1 MSLPATASNR
11 FVKPTLQ
18 TKFHIDFDWWDRETQ
33 TFRVYLM
40 GHLCAEH
47 QAAFDKE
54 APVELLDRVDMET
67 GQVSPIDR
75 VQYILGAHCARQPGF
90 ITPQMPLVDAVF
102 RVFVANGNQPL
113 SPEELAERIQRPHHA
128 QTILRTL
135 AGQRVYWGLRPMM
148 E

>member
-1 MSLPATASNR
+1 MTLPATPSNR

-33 TFRVYLM
+33 AFRVYLM
-40 GHLCAEH
+40 SHLCAEH
-47 QAAFDKE
+47 RATFDAE
-54 APVELLDRVDMET
+54 APVEMLDRVDMDT
-67 GQVSPIDR
+67 GQVTPIDR
-75 VQYILGAHCARQPGF
+75 VQYVLGAHCARQPGF

-102 RVFVANGNQPL
+102 RVFVANGNSPL
-113 SPEELAERIQRPHHA
+113 SPEELAERIERPRQA

-135 AGQRVYWGLRPMM
+135 AGQRVYWGLRPVL